1 MENGDEEDLARLKL
15 NIPPK
20 TDGLEKKKKKK
31 RPKVEGQL
39 EPGVEGQEKPK
50 KKKIKLLN
58 KELKDK
64 GDQNSFFS
72 ENFFLFVITTISL
85 KCGQE
90 MGDIHHNNS
99 STRLKK
105 TKITNTML
113 ALMLL

>member
-64 GDQNSFFS
+64 GDKNSFF
-72 ENFFLFVITTISL
+72 FIF
-85 KCGQE
+85 
-90 MGDIHHNNS
+90 NNNHKFK
-99 STRLKK
+99 TR
-105 TKITNTML
+105 TRNGRHPPQQ
-113 ALMLL
+113 

>member
-64 GDQNSFFS
+64 GDKNSFFS
-72 ENFFLFVITTISL
+72 EKFFFI
-85 KCGQE
+85 CNN
-90 MGDIHHNNS
+90 HHKFKMR
-99 STRLKK
+99 TR
-105 TKITNTML
+105 NGRHPPQ
-113 ALMLL
+113 